1 MINPFTGN
9 AFSLMALS
17 TAINKVPNKYNR
29 LGELGVF
36 RQIPITKVQFAA
48 EEIVGLLNMLNSV
61 PRGGVAPKNTVG
73 KRQLRNFT
81 VPHYPL
87 EDVVLPDDAQGVRA
101 FGTENTDETVANVLM
116 NKMAAMRDKFDITR
130 EYLRMGALKGIVL
143 DPDQTTIY
151 NYFTEFGVSQK
162 SIDFALDVDTTDVNG
177 KCREVINYVEDNLKG
192 ETVNGYRALVS
203 QTFYDYLV
211 KHPKVVEAYKYFQT
225 TQQLANDLSKQFT
238 YGGIVF
244 EPYRA
249 NSTDPAGA
257 ARKFIDDNK
266 GYIVPLGASCFAEVI
281 APGTFME
288 AVNAPGLPY
297 YAKTEPRSFGMGL
310 DIHAQMN
317 VLPICVRPEL
327 TVEITV

>member
-29 LGELGVF
+29 LGELGIF
-36 RQIPITKVQFAA
+36 RPIPITKVQFAA
-48 EEIVGLLNMLNSV
+48 EEIVGVLNMLNSV

-101 FGTENTDETVANVLM
+101 FGTENTDETIAGVLM
-116 NKMAAMRDKFDITR
+116 MKMAAMRDKFDITR
-130 EYLRMGALKGIVL
+130 EYLRMGALKGLVV

-151 NYFTEFGVSQK
+151 NYFTEFGVVK
-162 SIDFALDVDTTDVNG
+162 KTIDFATDVDTTDVNA
-177 KCREVINYVEDNLKG
+177 KCREVINWIEDNLKG
-192 ETVNGYRALVS
+192 ESVNGYRALVS
-203 QTFYDYLV
+203 QTFYDSLV
-211 KHPKVVEAYKYFQT
+211 KHPLVRESYKYFQT
-225 TQQLANDLSKQFT
+225 TQQLSNDLSKQFT
-238 YGGIVF
+238 FAGITF

-249 NSTDPAGA
+249 TCTDPAGVSRA
-257 ARKFIDDNK
+257 FIADNY
-266 GYIVPLGASCFAEVI
+266 GYIIPLGASCFAEVI

-288 AVNAPGLPY
+288 AVNVPGLPY
-297 YAKTEPRSFGMGL
+297 YAKTEPRAFGMGL

-327 TVEITV
+327 IVEITI